1 MRAIDADALEKSLEN
16 SCDTDSMT
24 CAFVEF
30 LAYVDDT
37 PTLDVV
43 PRSVYEQIKWERD
56 IAMQQLEENGIA
68 FGAKLKVGKWV
79 YDHWCEFKCSECG
92 YFSKSEPIRGKE
104 KYCPNCGC
112 KMENGEQKE
121 GADNG

>member
-1 MRAIDADALEKSLEN
+1 MKIWNYKSSDAKHTREKQLHIPDNPAISDDK
-16 SCDTDSMT
+16 T
-24 CAFVEF
+24 EF
-30 LAYVDDT
+30 MACLDDM
-37 PTLDVV
+37 PTFDVV

-68 FGAKLKVGKWV
+68 FGAKPKVGKWV

-112 KMENGEQKE
+112 KMDLKE
-121 GADNG
+121 